1 MNITITRFAIV
12 AAALSA
18 SLLLG
23 TPVLNAQNTS
33 ATTSGPAAGG
43 PAGTP
48 GGGGAQ
54 AFMQQMLERR
64 DANIKVELKVSDDE
78 WSVIKPLLDKV
89 ELAQFAFITSGNF
102 GMGGRRPA
110 GGPGGGGGATGGGGG
125 GQGGNPMFQGSP
137 EVQALTDVVQ
147 SGSASNDDL
156 KAKMAA
162 VRELRKKATDDLAA
176 ARADLQKVLS
186 LRQEAVLLSMGILD

>member
-110 GGPGGGGGATGGGGG
+110 GGPGGRHDRQQAGPGAFGRVDPAYTQG
-125 GQGGNPMFQGSP
+125 GQLTAQPRVWLGGQHQGNGHAGPPGDTRRCVSTP
-137 EVQALTDVVQ
+137 
-147 SGSASNDDL
+147 
-156 KAKMAA
+156 
-162 VRELRKKATDDLAA
+162 RP
-176 ARADLQKVLS
+176 
-186 LRQEAVLLSMGILD
+186 